1 MCLGLTRITISFFF
15 IQEYNKIGNDCH
27 YHRNTFFPKEIESFR
42 ITIVVTQDIYGAF
55 IGLDIKLV
63 DNSAEHLA

>member
-42 ITIVVTQDIYGAF
+42 ITIVVTQRIF
-55 IGLDIKLV
+55 MELLLV
-63 DNSAEHLA
+63 